1 MERLPP
7 DLRASAPAGEAD
19 FYFSPI
25 ISAGETADKAAS
37 SKLAL
42 YFIEC

>member
-1 MERLPP
+1 MEQFPP

-19 FYFSPI
+19 FDFCSI
-25 ISAGETADKAAS
+25 ISAGGTAGKAAPL
-37 SKLAL
+37 KLAL

>member
-1 MERLPP
+1 MEQFPP

-19 FYFSPI
+19 FDFSPI
-25 ISAGETADKAAS
+25 ISARGAADKAAP

-42 YFIEC
+42 YYIEC